1 MTRIILFLLKCL
13 VGLLATV
20 GFLLVA
26 AVVAAALLIPRF
38 EGLMPQLAAVPEQAV
53 LVLDLSEGLI
63 ERRPD
68 RPLARASLGGT
79 LVLRAVVEALDA
91 AGDDRSEEPTSELQS
106 LMRSSYA
113 VSCLKK
119 KTPPT

>member
-63 ERRPD
+63 ARRPD
-68 RPLARASLGGT
+68 SPLASASLGGSP
-79 LVLRAVVEALDA
+79 VLRAVVEALAA
-91 AGDDRSEEPTSELQS
+91 AGADVLVTGRVIRAGWRDPGTAQG
-106 LMRSSYA
+106 
-113 VSCLKK
+113 
-119 KTPPT
+119 

>member
-38 EGLMPQLAAVPEQAV
+38 EGLMPQPAAVPEQAV
-53 LVLDLSEGLI
+53 LVPDLSEGPI

-68 RPLARASLGGT
+68 SPPARASLGGT
-79 LVLRAVVEALDA
+79 RALREVVEGVGA
-91 AGDDRSEEPTSELQS
+91 AGDGGRRTGAALLATGKP
-106 LMRSSYA
+106 A
-113 VSCLKK
+113 
-119 KTPPT
+119 

>member
-53 LVLDLSEGLI
+53 LVPDLSEGVI
-63 ERRPD
+63 ERSPAS
-68 RPLARASLGGT
+68 PPARAPPGGT
-79 LVLRAVVEALDA
+79 MVLREEVEALDA
-91 AGDDRSEEPTSELQS
+91 AGAADSRKWSAKRPVGKTGVSQS
-106 LMRSSYA
+106 RRRG
-113 VSCLKK
+113 
-119 KTPPT
+119 

>member
-38 EGLMPQLAAVPEQAV
+38 EGLMPQLAAVPEPAV
-53 LVLDLSEGLI
+53 LVLALSEGLI

-68 RPLARASLGGT
+68 SPLARASLGGT
-79 LVLRAVVEALDA
+79 LVLRALVEAPAA
-91 AGDDRSEEPTSELQS
+91 AGDAARRQAPVIRAARGQ
-106 LMRSSYA
+106 
-113 VSCLKK
+113 
-119 KTPPT
+119 P

>member
-1 MTRIILFLLKCL
+1 MTLIILFLLKCL

-38 EGLMPQLAAVPEQAV
+38 EGLMPQIAAVPEQAV

-68 RPLARASLGGT
+68 SPLARASLGGT
-79 LVLRAVVEALDA
+79 LVLREAVEALE
-91 AGDDRSEEPTSELQS
+91 DRKSTRLN
-106 LMRSSYA
+106 SSH
-113 VSCLKK
+113 
-119 KTPPT
+119 